1 MTRASATRPQILIVD
16 DQPANLLALRRLL
29 NHHDADVFEAMSGN
43 AALALAL
50 DHDFALALIDVNMPV
65 MNGYEVAELMRSASL
80 TRNIPV
86 IFLTAA
92 YADED
97 HRRRGYLAGAV
108 DYIEKPIE
116 PVILNTKVHIFLEL
130 YNYRR
135 RFQQETVTLATD
147 IKRSEETI
155 KESEQYMRS
164 VINLL
169 PEATMVIDIEGR
181 VQYWNRA
188 MEKMTGVRSS
198 EIVGKDNF
206 EYALPFYGQRRPIL
220 INLRLRPDEFESN
233 NYPDLEIH
241 GDTMIAE
248 ESIPRIHGNPV
259 FLRGAASVVR
269 DSKGQVVGAIETIFD
284 LTDRRRLEE
293 ALRDAKE
300 TADRA
305 SDAKSRFLAA
315 MSHELRTPLN
325 SILAFSEV
333 IQSQMLGPIT
343 NPHYPEYA
351 GYVYRSGQHLLN
363 LINDILDISK
373 IEAGKMELEFRLL
386 PISCIFRD
394 VTRLIQESAQK
405 HSLSLT
411 SHPIA
416 DSLSLWADERA
427 IKQILFN
434 LSSNAI
440 KFTPAGGQIALA
452 AEARNEGVEIRVSDT
467 GIGIPKD
474 QLDRVTRPF
483 EQIDNRYTR
492 TQGGTGLGLSLVQ
505 GLVNLHGGTL
515 SIHSEVGTGT
525 TVTVW
530 LPKAPPSVDTGET
543 MPSFR
548 SRPS

>member
-1 MTRASATRPQILIVD
+1 MTLASATRPQILIVD

-29 NHHDADVFEAMSGN
+29 EQHHDADVFEASSGN

-50 DHDFALALIDVNMPV
+50 DHDFALALVDVNMPV
-65 MNGYEVAELMRSASL
+65 MNGYEVAELMRGAPL

-92 YADED
+92 YADEA

-130 YNYRR
+130 YSYRHQ
-135 RFQQETVTLATD
+135 FQRAAVTLTTD
-147 IKRSEETI
+147 IKRSEEAI
-155 KESEQYMRS
+155 KESEQYMKT
-164 VINLL
+164 IIDLL
-169 PEATMVIDIEGR
+169 PEATMVIDDRGR

-188 MEKMTGVRSS
+188 MEKMTGVRADDM
-198 EIVGKDNF
+198 IGKGNF
-206 EYALPFYGQRRPIL
+206 EYALPFYGNRRPIL
-220 INLRLRPDEFESN
+220 ADLMLRPDDFVVEY
-233 NYPDLEIH
+233 YPDIEVH
-241 GDTMIAE
+241 GDTIVAE
-248 ESIPRIHGNPV
+248 EPVPRFSGNPV

-284 LTDRRRLEE
+284 LTDRKRLEE

-300 TADRA
+300 AADRA
-305 SDAKSRFLAA
+305 NDAKSRFLAA

-333 IQSQMLGPIT
+333 IQSQMFGPAGS
-343 NPHYPEYA
+343 PHYSEYA
-351 GYVYRSGQHLLN
+351 GYIHRSGQHLLN

-386 PISCIFRD
+386 PVSCILRD

-405 HSLSLT
+405 HYLGLT
-411 SHPIA
+411 VEPIA
-416 DSLSLWADERA
+416 DSLVLWADERA

-440 KFTPAGGQIALA
+440 KFTPAGGRISLTAQAL
-452 AEARNEGVEIRVSDT
+452 NNGVGIQVADT
-467 GIGIPKD
+467 GIGIPED
-474 QLDRVTRPF
+474 QINRVAKPF

-492 TQGGTGLGLSLVQ
+492 TKGGTGLGLSLVH
-505 GLVNLHGGTL
+505 GLVTLHGGSLDIRST
-515 SIHSEVGTGT
+515 VGVGT

-530 LPKAPPSVDTGET
+530 LPSAPPPTEAPAKVPCAGL
-543 MPSFR
+543 
-548 SRPS
+548 

>member
-1 MTRASATRPQILIVD
+1 MTPTSAKRPQILIVD

-29 NHHDADVFEAMSGN
+29 KHHNADVFEATSGN
-43 AALALAL
+43 AALELAL
-50 DHDFALALIDVNMPV
+50 DHDFALALVDVNMPV
-65 MNGYEVAELMRSASL
+65 MNGYEVAELMRGAAL
-80 TRNIPV
+80 TRNVPV

-116 PVILNTKVHIFLEL
+116 PVILNTKVQIFLEL
-130 YNYRR
+130 YSYRHQ
-135 RFQQETVTLATD
+135 FQRATATLTTD
-147 IKRSEETI
+147 VKRSEAAV

-164 VINLL
+164 IINLL
-169 PEATMVIDIEGR
+169 PEATMVIDSNGK

-188 MEKMTGVRSS
+188 MEKMTNVGA
-198 EIVGKDNF
+198 EQIVGRADF
-206 EYALPFYGQRRPIL
+206 EYALPFYGCRRPML
-220 INLRLRPDEFESN
+220 IDLMLNSQDFATDD
-233 NYPDLEIH
+233 YPDLEIH
-241 GDTMIAE
+241 GDTITAE
-248 ESIPRIHGNPV
+248 EAVPRIRGNPV

-269 DSKGQVVGAIETIFD
+269 DSRGQVVGAIETIYD

-300 TADRA
+300 VADRA
-305 SDAKSRFLAA
+305 SDAKSHFLAA

-333 IQSQMLGPIT
+333 IQSQMFGPIG

-373 IEAGKMELEFRLL
+373 IEAGKMELEFRSL
-386 PISCIFRD
+386 PVSWIFRD
-394 VTRLIQESAQK
+394 VIRLIQESAQK
-405 HSLSLT
+405 HCLGLAVE
-411 SHPIA
+411 PIA
-416 DSLSLWADERA
+416 ESLVLWADERA

-440 KFTPAGGQIALA
+440 KFTPAGGRISLA
-452 AEARNEGVEIRVSDT
+452 AAARDNGVSLQVSDT
-467 GIGIPKD
+467 GIGIPED
-474 QLDRVTRPF
+474 QIERVSKPF

-492 TQGGTGLGLSLVQ
+492 TKGGTGLGLSLVL
-505 GLVNLHGGTL
+505 GLVNLHRGSLNIQST
-515 SIHSEVGTGT
+515 VAVGT

-530 LPKAPPSVDTGET
+530 LPSTPPSAI
-543 MPSFR
+543 PA
-548 SRPS
+548 